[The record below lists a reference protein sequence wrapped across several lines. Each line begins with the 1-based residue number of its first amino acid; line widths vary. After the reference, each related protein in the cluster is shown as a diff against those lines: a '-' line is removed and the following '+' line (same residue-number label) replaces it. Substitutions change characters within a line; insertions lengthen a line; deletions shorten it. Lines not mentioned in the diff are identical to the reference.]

1 MWLNLFQKRR
11 EKSLDDDA
19 QRIREASESA
29 AETIKTRLSSLPA
42 DETLFVLVGENHAMP
57 AHMIFQMCLFDI
69 LRKAKLV
76 FGVALEHPS
85 NWVVT
90 CSLNLL
96 SEDPQT
102 KVFMQRLSWKWRK
115 RSSVKIAERTYEK
128 RAQALHC

>member
-102 KVFMQRLSWKWRK
+102 KVFTVSNAHRIIDEQLAGDP
-115 RSSVKIAERTYEK
+115 VTHQLLYA
-128 RAQALHC
+128 AAF